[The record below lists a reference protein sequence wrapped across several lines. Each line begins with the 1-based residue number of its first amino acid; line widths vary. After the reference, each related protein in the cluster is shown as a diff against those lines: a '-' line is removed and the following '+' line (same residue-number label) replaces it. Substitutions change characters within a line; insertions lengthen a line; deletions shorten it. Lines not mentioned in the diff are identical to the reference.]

1 MELAFET
8 IGNGPAVIMLHGL
21 FASAA
26 SWRGVAR
33 ALSDSRRVF
42 SVDLRN
48 HGRSPRAV
56 DMSYTAMADDVLR
69 LIEREQLDRPA
80 LVGHSMGGKVAMAL
94 ALTTPRAVG
103 PVVAI
108 DIAPVAYADR
118 WSAQLQAMRDMLGRA
133 SMPHVPDDDRFDDG
147 MGPLLPRLATR
158 NAYIDWRS
166 NLPAIGLSIH
176 ELCAFPRQLRYLSTD
191 APLHAIVG
199 ARSDHVSPATAD
211 AFAPM
216 FPRASVEVI
225 ADAGH
230 WVHADQPAALMRSL
244 RRALDRPSTIP
255 AERPR

>member
-33 ALSDSRRVF
+33 ALSVSRRVF

-48 HGRSPRAV
+48 HGRSPRAM
-56 DMSYTAMADDVLR
+56 DMSYTTMADDVLQ
-69 LIEREQLDRPA
+69 LIERERLDRPA

-94 ALTTPRAVG
+94 ALATPRAVG
-103 PVVAI
+103 PVVVI

-118 WSAQLQAMRDMLGRA
+118 WSPQLQAMRDMLGRI
-133 SMPHVPDDDRFDDG
+133 STPPDDGRFDDG
-147 MGPLLPRLATR
+147 DGPLLPRLATR

-199 ARSDHVSPATAD
+199 ACSDHVSPATAD

-230 WVHADQPAALMRSL
+230 WVHADQPAALVRSL
-244 RRALDRPSTIP
+244 RRALDQRSTIP

>member
-1 MELAFET
+1 MDLAFET
-8 IGNGPAVIMLHGL
+8 VGHGPPVVMLHGL

-26 SWRGVAR
+26 SWRDVAQ
-33 ALSDSRRVF
+33 ALSFTRRVF

-69 LIEREQLDRPA
+69 LIEQQRLDRPA

-94 ALTTPRAVG
+94 ALSAPHAVG

-118 WSAQLQAMRDMLGRA
+118 WSTQLQSLSDVLGHA
-133 SMPHVPDDDRFDDG
+133 PVPHAADDAPFG
-147 MGPLLPRLATR
+147 IGSGVMLPRLATR
-158 NAYIDWRS
+158 NAYVDWRS
-166 NLPAIGLSIH
+166 NLSAIGLSIH
-176 ELCAFPRQLRYLSTD
+176 ELCAFPRHLRYLNTD

-199 ARSDHVSPATAD
+199 GRSDLVRPATAD

-225 ADAGH
+225 PDAGH
-230 WVHADQPAALMRSL
+230 WVHADQPAALVRSL
-244 RRALDRPSTIP
+244 RRALDQRSTILS
-255 AERPR
+255 